1 MRIRVR
7 VVTAL
12 AIAALL
18 YASVASADNDLP
30 PEETKAPK
38 PQGLVVP
45 LSIMG
50 GLRVGGGVNAG
61 MNAPSG
67 ATNNPNGAIA
77 AIDLALEVGSTVFD
91 HFYGGL
97 ILGGDFFISPQDT
110 TASVSSI
117 LFGTQ
122 FGYLT
127 NPHGFGGYFGLGLA
141 YRAILVSDA
150 NGNAL
155 KYDGLDGL
163 FTVGLHVKVGPY
175 LRILPRA
182 DLSLGEAGGVVHAIF
197 TFGVSLWLN
206 DEIIRVKPA
215 H

>member
-1 MRIRVR
+1 MHGPMR
-7 VVTAL
+7 TAL
-12 AIAALL
+12 ALAALVHT
-18 YASVASADNDLP
+18 SVASADNDVP
-30 PEETKAPK
+30 PEEVKAPK

-50 GLRVGGGVNAG
+50 GLRVGAAVNAG
-61 MNAPSG
+61 QNAPDSG
-67 ATNNPNGAIA
+67 SNPNGAVG
-77 AIDLALEVGSTVFD
+77 AIDLALEVGSTVFE

-97 ILGGDFFISPQDT
+97 ILGGDFFISPTTT

-117 LFGTQ
+117 LFGTE

-127 NPHGFGGYFGLGLA
+127 NPRGFGGYFGLGLA

-150 NGNAL
+150 NGNAN

-163 FTVGLHVKVGPY
+163 FTVGLHVKVGQY
-175 LRILPRA
+175 LRIIPRA
-182 DLSLGEAGGVVHAIF
+182 DLSLGAPDGIVHAIF

-206 DEIIRVKPA
+206 DEVISVKPHA

>member
-1 MRIRVR
+1 MRLR
-7 VVTAL
+7 VVTAFALVAL
-12 AIAALL
+12 AHTA
-18 YASVASADNDLP
+18 VASADNDLP

-45 LSIMG
+45 VSIMG
-50 GLRVGGGVNAG
+50 GLRVGGAFNAG
-61 MNAPSG
+61 QNAPPSG
-67 ATNNPNGAIA
+67 SNPNGAIA

-97 ILGGDFFISPQDT
+97 ILGGDFFISPQST

-117 LFGTQ
+117 LFGTE

-127 NPHGFGGYFGLGLA
+127 NPSGFGGYFGLGLA

-150 NGNAL
+150 NGNAN

-163 FTVGLHVKVGPY
+163 FTVGLHVKLGQYVR
-175 LRILPRA
+175 LIPRA
-182 DLSLGEAGGVVHAIF
+182 DLSLGAADGIVHAIF
-197 TFGVSLWLN
+197 TFGLSMWLT
-206 DEIIRVKPA
+206 DAIVGVKRHP
-215 H
+215 

>member
-1 MRIRVR
+1 MRFTRVC
-7 VVTAL
+7 TAL
-12 AIAALL
+12 AIAALVRTTL
-18 YASVASADNDLP
+18 ASADNDLP

-45 LSIMG
+45 TSIMG
-50 GLRVGGGVNAG
+50 GLRVGAAFNAG

-67 ATNNPNGAIA
+67 ATNNPNNAVA
-77 AIDLALEVGSTVFD
+77 AFNLALEVGSTVFD

-97 ILGGDFFISPQDT
+97 ILGGDFFISST

-117 LFGTQ
+117 LFGTE

-141 YRAILVSDA
+141 YRAMLIGDA

-182 DLSLGEAGGVVHAIF
+182 DLSLGAPDGVVHAIF

-206 DEIIRVKPA
+206 DEVIRVKPHA